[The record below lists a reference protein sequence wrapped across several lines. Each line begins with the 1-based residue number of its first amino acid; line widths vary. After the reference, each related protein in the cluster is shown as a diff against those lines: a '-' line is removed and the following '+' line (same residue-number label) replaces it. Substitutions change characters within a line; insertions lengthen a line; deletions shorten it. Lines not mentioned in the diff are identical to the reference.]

1 MNIRK
6 HVVVLALW
14 SLLPFGEQAAAQQY
28 PSRPIRAILP
38 LSAGGLG
45 DTFLRALGQELHKS
59 LGQPVVVEN
68 KPGANTVVGGQAC
81 AQAAPDGYTICLLA
95 VDTLSNAPWLTKS
108 LGYDPDKSFAPITQ
122 AFFLTEAFV
131 VNPQLPVSSL
141 QELIA
146 LSKAKPGTLNY
157 ATPAHGVTLFMEKF
171 KQVTGADINM
181 VPYRGG
187 GDAVTAV
194 VSGQVQVGYFGMG
207 NSMGQLKAGAMK
219 PLAVDGKARSPHL
232 PNVPTLSEAGYK
244 TEPNRVW
251 FGLFAPAGTPQP
263 IIAKL
268 HGEIVRIVR
277 APEFHQKYV
286 EGLALEAVLNTPEAF
301 AAFLKEDRARS
312 GELVKGAGLTPQ

>member
-1 MNIRK
+1 MKIRTHAWK
-6 HVVVLALW
+6 VALCALLTLA
-14 SLLPFGEQAAAQQY
+14 GDAGAQPY
-28 PSRPIRAILP
+28 PSRPIRAIMP

-108 LGYDPDKSFAPITQ
+108 LGYDPERSFAPITN

-131 VNPQLPVSSL
+131 VHPQLPVNSL
-141 QELIA
+141 QDVIA

-207 NSMGQLKAGAMK
+207 NNMGQLKGGAMK
-219 PLAVDGKARSPHL
+219 PLAVDGKRRSPHL
-232 PNVPTLSEAGYK
+232 PAVPTLSEAGYS

-251 FGLFAPAGTPQP
+251 FGLFAPAGTPEP
-263 IIAKL
+263 IIGKL
-268 HGEIVRIVR
+268 HGEVVRIVR
-277 APEFHQKYV
+277 APDFHQKYI
-286 EGLALEAVLNTPEAF
+286 EGLALESVLNTPDEF